1 MATVQEPIELT
12 QQRFLLRDADWRTYK
27 DILEALGDR
36 PVRLTYDRG
45 RLEFIT
51 LSHRHE
57 RSSELLGLFVHV
69 LTEELIRPIQSGG
82 STTFNREDLDRGL
95 EPDKCFYLENE
106 PKVRD
111 KDELDLNVDPTPDL
125 ALEIDISLSSLNR
138 MGIYAAI
145 RVPEVWRYDGQKIRV
160 YQLSADG
167 QYVETERSL
176 HFPFLPM
183 REVEAF
189 LMRRTQM
196 DETSLVRLFR
206 AWVREQIA
214 KGWQPSP

>member
-1 MATVQEPIELT
+1 M
-12 QQRFLLRDADWRTYK
+12 
-27 DILEALGDR
+27 
-36 PVRLTYDRG
+36 
-45 RLEFIT
+45 
-51 LSHRHE
+51 
-57 RSSELLGLFVHV
+57 
-69 LTEELIRPIQSGG
+69 
-82 STTFNREDLDRGL
+82 
-95 EPDKCFYLENE
+95 
-106 PKVRD
+106 RD

-125 ALEIDISLSSLNR
+125 ALEIDISRSSLNR